1 MKKLLAVALSLMLVL
16 TSAAALA
23 DTLTMVTNASFPPY
37 EFIGDNGEVTGIDAE
52 IAAAIA
58 AKLGYDLKIVDMEF
72 ESLIP
77 AVTSGKADF
86 TMAGMTVTP
95 EREQLVAFSDS
106 YATGVQVI
114 IVGEDSPITSADDLF
129 VKDAGHTVGVQMA
142 TTGFIYASDEEA
154 DGKCVVSAYPN
165 GNEAVMALAN
175 GKIDCVI
182 IDSEPAKAYV
192 AVTPGL
198 KILETAY
205 TVEDYAAAFA
215 KNSELVASFNAAMAE
230 LIEDGTI
237 PAIIAK
243 YIPSEE

>member
-72 ESLIP
+72 DSLIP

-114 IVGEDSPITSADDLF
+114 IVREDSPITSADDLF

-154 DGKCVVSAYPN
+154 NGKCVVSAYPN

-182 IDSEPAKAYV
+182 IDNEPAKAYV

-198 KILETAY
+198 KILDTAY

-215 KNSELVASFNAAMAE
+215 KNSELVASFNTAMAE

>member
-1 MKKLLAVALSLMLVL
+1 MKKLFAVALSLMLAL

-37 EFIGDNGEVTGIDAE
+37 EFIGDNGEVTGIDPE

-58 AKLGYDLKIVDMEF
+58 AKMGYELKIVDMEF
-72 ESLIP
+72 DSLIP
-77 AVTSGKADF
+77 AIASGKADF
-86 TMAGMTVTP
+86 TMAGMTVNP

-114 IVGEDSPITSADDLF
+114 IVKEDSPITSAEDLF
-129 VKDAGHTVGVQMA
+129 VEGSGHTVGVQLA

-154 DGKCVVSAYPN
+154 AGKCVVAAYPN

-182 IDSEPAKAYV
+182 IDNEPAKAYV

-198 KILETAY
+198 KILETEY
-205 TVEDYAAAFA
+205 VIEDYAAAFA
-215 KNSELVASFNAAMAE
+215 KDSALVAPFNAAMAE

-243 YIPSEE
+243 YIPAEE